1 MECDNTVGHG
11 DHPVMSWYSRISFIQ
26 EDDEV
31 TQQGI
36 IMAQIGMVMAQES
49 IAITQQS
56 SVLTQ

>member
-11 DHPVMSWYSRISFIQ
+11 DHPVMLWHSRISFIQ
-26 EDDEV
+26 EDNEV
-31 TQQGI
+31 TQQGTI
-36 IMAQIGMVMAQES
+36 KAQIGMVMAQES